1 MNAAVVTGVHGAGL
15 RQVRGVMGGRLR
27 SGIVGLFFFLEGVQP
42 IPSPQPNAE
51 QNGQQKNENFQR
63 LRPKTTST
71 TKREPA

>member
-1 MNAAVVTGVHGAGL
+1 
-15 RQVRGVMGGRLR
+15 MGGRLR
-27 SGIVGLFFFLEGVQP
+27 AGIVGFFFFLEGVQP

>member
-1 MNAAVVTGVHGAGL
+1 L
-15 RQVRGVMGGRLR
+15 L
-27 SGIVGLFFFLEGVQP
+27 LLERVQP
-42 IPSPQPNAE
+42 IPPPQPNAE